1 MYPFDIKVGFELNDI
16 PYFILLGLLT
26 GLVSVYFTKMYIFI
40 ESGFKKIN
48 TWYMKWMVGGVSLGI
63 LIFFFP
69 SLYGEGY
76 EAVNSCLQGDYSPL
90 FNNSLFYGFQDEI
103 IMVFVLFLLILFF
116 KAIATSVT
124 FGAGGIGG
132 IFAPTLFMG
141 AYTGLFFTTFLK
153 YLGINHLNPS
163 NFALVGMGG
172 LIAGVLHAPLTAV
185 FLIAEI
191 TSGYQLFVPL
201 MVTATISYA
210 TIRIFVKN
218 SVYTHQLARR
228 GELITH
234 HKDRAILSMMTV
246 SKLIEKDFRTIAPED
261 KLGDLVKVVAES
273 KRNIYPVIDE
283 DQIFCGII
291 VLDDIRNIMFKP
303 ELYDEKTVGSMM
315 FMPATSVDPN
325 ESMEE
330 VAKKFQETRNYNLP
344 VLKDGKYI
352 GFISRANVF
361 SEYRKLLKDFSE
373 D

>member
-1 MYPFDIKVGFELNDI
+1 
-16 PYFILLGLLT
+16 
-26 GLVSVYFTKMYIFI
+26 
-40 ESGFKKIN
+40 
-48 TWYMKWMVGGVSLGI
+48 
-63 LIFFFP
+63 
-69 SLYGEGY
+69 
-76 EAVNSCLQGDYSPL
+76 
-90 FNNSLFYGFQDEI
+90 
-103 IMVFVLFLLILFF
+103 
-116 KAIATSVT
+116 
-124 FGAGGIGG
+124 
-132 IFAPTLFMG
+132 MG
-141 AYTGLFFTTFLK
+141 AFTGLFFTTFLK
-153 YLGINHLNPS
+153 YLGVNNLNS
-163 NFALVGMGG
+163 STFALAGMGG
-172 LIAGVLHAPLTAV
+172 LIAGVLHAPLTAI

-246 SKLIEKDFRTIAPED
+246 GKLIERDFRTVGPDD

-283 DQIFCGII
+283 DGVFCGII

-303 ELYDEKTVGSMM
+303 ELYDEKSVGSLM
-315 FMPATSVDPN
+315 FMPGTSVAPD

-330 VAKKFQETRNYNLP
+330 VAKKFQQTSNYNLP